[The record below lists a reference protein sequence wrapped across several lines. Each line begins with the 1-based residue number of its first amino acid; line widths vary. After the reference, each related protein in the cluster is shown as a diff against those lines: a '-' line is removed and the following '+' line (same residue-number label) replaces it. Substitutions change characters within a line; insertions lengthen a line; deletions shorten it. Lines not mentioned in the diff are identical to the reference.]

1 MVAAVVA
8 IAGAAALVAPGVRT
22 RAGAL
27 TPSLSSPALSPAS
40 GVQSAAGLAAP
51 LQPTVTPGVESLVVT
66 WSAPLEGTGVESYQ
80 VTSSP
85 RATKTC
91 TTTAL
96 TCTFAGIRDATAWRF
111 AVRYETASG
120 WSPFSSY
127 SNVVPHR
134 SLVIVAGQSNA
145 VGLGSVALNH
155 GINLLTSTATS
166 ADRAVKLAWD
176 QPFDAN
182 PNPVGLSSS
191 GPVKL
196 STPQLRS
203 WGAPGQIGAVYFG
216 PELGIARDL
225 YIGGVSDLVVLKV
238 AASGTTLVAAP
249 APWAARTG
257 SLYQRL
263 VADTHALMATEAAQ
277 GISLTVGGVVWYQGE
292 SDTAPG
298 VAPYYLGALQS
309 FLSDLH
315 ADLGEGSTTPTV
327 LVKEDMVYGL
337 YEQLVSHVI
346 TEQIFTTAEAANQL
360 VRSADDFEA
369 LHVGLQVGNR
379 ALAKKTTWL
388 SGSSVQRASSALP
401 LGHGRLGCPRDG
413 GSAGSGAAG
422 TSRRR
427 RTGAPRRCHAP

>member
-1 MVAAVVA
+1 MRAHRVVAAVAA
-8 IAGAAALVAPGVRT
+8 IAGATVLIAPGTTV

-27 TPSLSSPALSPAS
+27 TSSSSSPPPSSPAKSPAS
-40 GVQSAAGLAAP
+40 GAQSASGLVALLP
-51 LQPTVTPGVESLVVT
+51 PTVTPGIETLKVV
-66 WSAPLEGTGVESYQ
+66 WSAPSGGVGVVRYQ
-80 VTSSP
+80 VSSSP
-85 RATKTC
+85 RATKSC

-96 TCTFAGIRDATAWRF
+96 TCTFSGIRDATAWRF
-111 AVRYETASG
+111 AVRYKTVTG

-127 SNVVPHR
+127 SDVVPHR

-155 GINLLTSTATS
+155 GVNLLTSTATS

-203 WGAPGQIGAVYFG
+203 WGAPGQIGATYFG

-257 SLYQRL
+257 TLYQRL
-263 VADTHALMATEAAQ
+263 VADAHELMATEAAH

-292 SDTAPG
+292 SDAAPG
-298 VAPYYLGALQS
+298 VAPYYLGALQD
-309 FLSDLH
+309 FLGDLH
-315 ADLGEGSTTPTV
+315 TDLGEGSTTPTV
-327 LVKEDMVYGL
+327 LVKEEMGYSL
-337 YEQLVSHVI
+337 YEQLVDHVI
-346 TEQIFTTAEAANQL
+346 TPQVFEAGEAANQQ

-369 LHVGLQVGNR
+369 LHVGHVATVDTDGLPRVIDEVHLTDHAELSLGYEVGNQLL
-379 ALAKKTTWL
+379 ALGFT
-388 SGSSVQRASSALP
+388 
-401 LGHGRLGCPRDG
+401 
-413 GSAGSGAAG
+413 
-422 TSRRR
+422 
-427 RTGAPRRCHAP
+427 